1 MAGQL
6 LPIVLLFRLFATG
19 DVWVL
24 HGVFLSLNVMIL
36 VWVDHV
42 ASWGMLV
49 LILCVGSLLLESL
62 SALFFLV
69 AAIVLDVTN
78 SISLFLLSLFFLL
91 SNLLLMLL
99 MLLSEFPLSVMF
111 SLDGFFCLFLFVSH
125 LVLLMFLLLHWSFS
139 MSTSLSEGVLK
150 LILAICK
157 IFRVH
162 SSCTLMHEVSLV
174 MGLLGVD
181 CPRVFARVSVV
192 LVLMWV
198 DGSSMLVKPVHRL
211 W

>member
-1 MAGQL
+1 
-6 LPIVLLFRLFATG
+6 
-19 DVWVL
+19 
-24 HGVFLSLNVMIL
+24 
-36 VWVDHV
+36 
-42 ASWGMLV
+42 
-49 LILCVGSLLLESL
+49 
-62 SALFFLV
+62 
-69 AAIVLDVTN
+69 
-78 SISLFLLSLFFLL
+78 
-91 SNLLLMLL
+91 
-99 MLLSEFPLSVMF
+99 
-111 SLDGFFCLFLFVSH
+111 
-125 LVLLMFLLLHWSFS
+125 